1 MKISLSILTVLTAS
15 FMLNS
20 CCCFINGQKQ
30 DVNVQTNVPDAQ
42 VFIDGMIYGTAP
54 GIIALERDESYNLEV
69 RKEGYHPHRQKID
82 SHFSGWFAGNF
93 LIGGLVGMIIDL
105 STGSCWSF
113 SDIDVT
119 LTPSGTYN
127 ATPEPAATPAPA
139 ATPEPAPETYA
150 ANENYENQV
159 IRPRQSRRTVNRKAP
174 RTYNQP
180 VQNLRQSNSDGNSD
194 EYYAQDDAGQ
204 YEDYQEEPQP
214 TFTERLIENTTD
226 RLIERALD
234 KIF

>member
-119 LTPSGTYN
+119 LTPSGKYN
-127 ATPEPAATPAPA
+127 ATPAPA

-159 IRPRQSRRTVNRKAP
+159 IRPRQSRRTVNKKAP

-180 VQNLRQSNSDGNSD
+180 VQNLRQSNSEGNSD

-214 TFTERLIENTTD
+214 TFTERVIENTTD